1 MEGALEEVQ
10 AESKMTRFDV
20 ELENPSE
27 SSRCDLLSI
36 HYCPTNSAQRQS
48 FLGLL
53 TSELILRGLEI
64 SGNMEARQE
73 QLQQNLRGESTINR
87 LSKEIAHGEVREGA
101 YFLLM
106 QTLPCVLHM
115 ENRNGIKL
123 LTMLFIEGLSN
134 VKKKLLY
141 TDVNAEGA
149 RLLRYIA
156 DMERIINRS
165 ILGSDDDP
173 CQWMCPYDGIKR
185 NFGPLQWTVCEHVV
199 SLIPSIS

>member
-1 MEGALEEVQ
+1 MATPERVVEMKEDVKEFLLTMEGALEEVQ

-73 QLQQNLRGESTINR
+73 QLQQNCEGNR
-87 LSKEIAHGEVREGA
+87 QSIGSR
-101 YFLLM
+101 
-106 QTLPCVLHM
+106 
-115 ENRNGIKL
+115 
-123 LTMLFIEGLSN
+123 
-134 VKKKLLY
+134 KKLPM
-141 TDVNAEGA
+141 A
-149 RLLRYIA
+149 RFAR
-156 DMERIINRS
+156 
-165 ILGSDDDP
+165 
-173 CQWMCPYDGIKR
+173 
-185 NFGPLQWTVCEHVV
+185 EH
-199 SLIPSIS
+199 ISY